1 MTAPT
6 IEAPTP
12 AIPVYTGPGVY
23 TDLPAE
29 VYHGDFVPGG
39 SLSSTGARKLLAPSC
54 PALFKYD
61 QDNPPGPKKV
71 FELGT
76 AAHKLVLGDGPELVK
91 VDAPLWNTNAIKAE
105 VAAIR
110 AAGAVPLKA
119 AEYQQVHDMADAI
132 LRHPE
137 AAELLNPDHGD
148 AEQSIYWTDP
158 NTGITRR
165 ARIDWLRRD
174 GQPID
179 YKTTQSADL
188 DAISKTVYDHGYH
201 QQADWYL
208 NGLDALGITAADTEF
223 TFIFQEKQAP
233 YLVSVIC
240 LDDTAMRV
248 GRLLNQA
255 AIQLYANC
263 READHWPGYSDGI
276 EYVGLPAWVE
286 RLYK

>member
-1 MTAPT
+1 VTTT
-6 IEAPTP
+6 IEAPAPTL
-12 AIPVYTGPGVY
+12 PVYAGPGVY
-23 TDLPAE
+23 ADLPAE
-29 VYHGDFVPGG
+29 VYHGQFVPGG

-54 PALFKYD
+54 PALFKYE

-76 AAHKLVLGDGPELVK
+76 AAHKLVLGNGPELVL
-91 VDAPLWNTNAIKAE
+91 VDALLWNTNAIKAD

-119 AEYQQVHDMADAI
+119 AEYQQVHDMAAAI
-132 LRHPE
+132 LNHPE
-137 AAELLNPDHGD
+137 AAALLDPDHGD

-174 GQPID
+174 GRPVD
-179 YKTTQSADL
+179 YKSIHKADL
-188 DAISKTVYDHGYH
+188 ASIEKAVSDHGYH
-201 QQADWYL
+201 QQDDWYRA
-208 NGLDALGITAADTEF
+208 GLHTLGISDLDTEF
-223 TFIFQEKQAP
+223 TFVFQEKSAP
-233 YLVSVIC
+233 YLVTVVR
-240 LDDTAMRV
+240 LDEPTLQV
-248 GRLLNQA
+248 GHALNQA

-263 READHWPGYSDGI
+263 RESDYWPGYSDGI
-276 EYVGLPAWVE
+276 EYVGLPPWIT